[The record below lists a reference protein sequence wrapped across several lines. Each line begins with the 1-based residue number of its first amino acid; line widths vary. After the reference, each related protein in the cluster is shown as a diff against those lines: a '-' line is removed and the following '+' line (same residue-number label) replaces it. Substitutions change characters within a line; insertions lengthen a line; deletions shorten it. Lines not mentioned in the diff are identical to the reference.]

1 MIRGKFGITKSKYK
15 NVRKEID
22 GVVFDST
29 AEAECFQ
36 MLKLL
41 ERNGQIKIIELQ
53 PKVYLTRARI
63 LYKPDFKIDEG
74 GKIVFID
81 VKGKRTTAFQIK
93 KRLWRHYG
101 EGVLRLVQKNG
112 FAFDLV
118 EEIRTVADTS
128 DRNTDTST
136 NKGSFHD

>member
-1 MIRGKFGITKSKYK
+1 MISNRFQNRNTKKKY
-15 NVRKEID
+15 NSVRTEVD
-22 GVVFDST
+22 GVDFDSK

-93 KRLWRHYG
+93 KRLWRYYG
-101 EGVLRLVQKNG
+101 QGVLRLVQKNG
-112 FAFDLV
+112 FSFDKL
-118 EEIRTVADTS
+118 EEITAEPDSRD
-128 DRNTDTST
+128 
-136 NKGSFHD
+136 